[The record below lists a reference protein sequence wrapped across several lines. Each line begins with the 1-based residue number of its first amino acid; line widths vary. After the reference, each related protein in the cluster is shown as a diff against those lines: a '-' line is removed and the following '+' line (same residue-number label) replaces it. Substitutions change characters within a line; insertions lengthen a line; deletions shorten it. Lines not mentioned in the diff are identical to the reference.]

1 MTLIPLERKQ
11 LVLKDAIDRILKNH
25 TLKQIAKSHG
35 ITKHTL
41 NTWLMLL
48 GEEYQELRRVWV
60 DNILT
65 EALEEKDNATENFP
79 PRANSKRKAATWY
92 AERKDQQRYGGHR
105 VNINTGNSVSTYR
118 RLILENEPPIF
129 RCSLKMEPI
138 GARERITWL
147 CLLRFFNQLP
157 RDCKLLR
164 LCSEYNRVF

>member
-79 PRANSKRKAATWY
+79 PRARI
-92 AERKDQQRYGGHR
+92 QRGKLQPGMPKEKTSNGSA
-105 VNINTGNSVSTYR
+105 V
-118 RLILENEPPIF
+118 
-129 RCSLKMEPI
+129 I
-138 GARERITWL
+138 G
-147 CLLRFFNQLP
+147 
-157 RDCKLLR
+157 
-164 LCSEYNRVF
+164 

>member
-25 TLKQIAKSHG
+25 TLKQIAKSHD

-41 NTWLMLL
+41 NTGLMSL

-65 EALEEKDNATENFP
+65 EALEEKDNATERNRELSSA
-79 PRANSKRKAATWY
+79 RANSKRKAATWY

-105 VNINTGNSVSTYR
+105 VNINTGNNVSTY
-118 RLILENEPPIF
+118 
-129 RCSLKMEPI
+129 C
-138 GARERITWL
+138 WL
-147 CLLRFFNQLP
+147 TIR
-157 RDCKLLR
+157 
-164 LCSEYNRVF
+164 Y

>member
-41 NTWLMLL
+41 NTWFMSL

-65 EALEEKDNATENFP
+65 EALEEKDNATERNRELSSA
-79 PRANSKRKAATWY
+79 RANSKRKAATWY

-105 VNINTGNSVSTYR
+105 VNINTGNSVS
-118 RLILENEPPIF
+118 
-129 RCSLKMEPI
+129 S
-138 GARERITWL
+138 G
-147 CLLRFFNQLP
+147 
-157 RDCKLLR
+157 
-164 LCSEYNRVF
+164 

>member
-41 NTWLMLL
+41 NIGLMSL

-79 PRANSKRKAATWY
+79 ARARI
-92 AERKDQQRYGGHR
+92 QRGKLQLGM
-105 VNINTGNSVSTYR
+105 
-118 RLILENEPPIF
+118 
-129 RCSLKMEPI
+129 LKEKTSNGMAVI
-138 GARERITWL
+138 G
-147 CLLRFFNQLP
+147 
-157 RDCKLLR
+157 
-164 LCSEYNRVF
+164 